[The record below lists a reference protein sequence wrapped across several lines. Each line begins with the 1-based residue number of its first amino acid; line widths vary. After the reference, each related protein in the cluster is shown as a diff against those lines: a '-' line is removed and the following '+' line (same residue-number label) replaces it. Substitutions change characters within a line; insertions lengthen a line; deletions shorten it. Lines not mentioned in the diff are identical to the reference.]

1 MNQTIPI
8 HQVSAF
14 AEAPFEGNPA
24 AICTL
29 DAWLPEVLMQA
40 IAAENNLSETAF
52 VVGTGGHY
60 GIRWFTPSCEVDLC
74 GHATLGAA
82 YVLFQQDRALDQIQF
97 ESKSGGLRVQ
107 RRGKISLLTSQCN
120 A

>member
-52 VVGTGGHY
+52 VVGELAAMKVAKVKEA
-60 GIRWFTPSCEVDLC
+60 RVVFFCLVE
-74 GHATLGAA
+74 HAQPHRG
-82 YVLFQQDRALDQIQF
+82 VLHLAP
-97 ESKSGGLRVQ
+97 V
-107 RRGKISLLTSQCN
+107 T
-120 A
+120 